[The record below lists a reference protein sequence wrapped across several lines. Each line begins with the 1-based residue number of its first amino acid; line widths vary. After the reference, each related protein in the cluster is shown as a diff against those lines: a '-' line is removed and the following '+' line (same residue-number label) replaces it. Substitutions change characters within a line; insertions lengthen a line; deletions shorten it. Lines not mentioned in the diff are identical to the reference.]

1 MPRRA
6 NGEATEAE
14 TPSESMVEERT
25 YRSESV
31 YLCLLVNR
39 RTGLARA
46 IDFRAGPLPAKRLF
60 IQTVAR
66 ETGLRK
72 VITFVEKDEVSTW
85 TKLGFVR
92 EGSVPGFYKRSDGHL
107 CGCVVDPQRRVTA
120 LAIED
125 AQQKRAERTIAA
137 AKKLAKELPA
147 RPRFSFEPID
157 EAHALAERD
166 EAWRSGSGAVGA
178 FDPFGREAARRYWQ
192 LTPRAKGRPN
202 VLSAEYQECFGHAL
216 VEVLRSPE
224 TPGELASLAA
234 ALRKLHEA
242 LSERGIVSFF
252 SFAPLDD
259 ERLGAAFSAAG
270 YRRTGLLAS
279 ALPRGDGRCDAIL
292 WSAKATPSEDG

>member
-1 MPRRA
+1 MARRA
-6 NGEATEAE
+6 NGRATNAGDAPE
-14 TPSESMVEERT
+14 PMVEERT

-66 ETGLRK
+66 ETGLSK
-72 VITFVEKDEVSTW
+72 VVTFVEKDEVSTW

-107 CGCVVDPQRRVTA
+107 CGCVVDEERRVGGGGIGEA
-120 LAIED
+120 G
-125 AQQKRAERTIAA
+125 QKRAERTVAA
-137 AKKLAKELPA
+137 AKKLAKELSA

-157 EAHALAERD
+157 EQQALAERD
-166 EAWRSGSGAVGA
+166 RAWAAGEALHP
-178 FDPFGREAARRYWQ
+178 FDPFGREAARRYWS
-192 LTPRAKGRPN
+192 LTPRAKGQPN

-224 TPGELASLAA
+224 TPGDLASLAA

-252 SFAPLDD
+252 GFAPLDD
-259 ERLGAAFSAAG
+259 ERLGAAFTAAG
-270 YRRTGLLAS
+270 YRKTGLLAR
-279 ALPRGDGRCDAIL
+279 ALPRGEDRCDAIL
-292 WSAKATPSEDG
+292 WSVKITPSEGG